1 MMKQKFAFEF
11 DEKSGKLTISEL
23 AESDPGTFLPLH
35 FEEYDLEELKAVL
48 DKGQDAVME
57 TVRRKNFFPPGF
69 LTSRLYTSLVDFI
82 NQDGWEKLMMEYDD
96 VEALDCLVD
105 SEGVETDPDEEDDE
119 DDDDVG
125 LDGLLTSDDEDLSED
140 DIKEIDSD
148 DDTPRFKVDNDSEEE
163 N

>member
-1 MMKQKFAFEF
+1 MKQKFAFEF
-11 DEKSGKLTISEL
+11 DEKNGKLKISEL
-23 AESDPGTFLPLH
+23 SESDPGTFLLLH
-35 FEEYDLEELKAVL
+35 FEEYELEEVKALVV
-48 DKGQDAVME
+48 KGQEAVME
-57 TVRRKNFFPPGF
+57 MVRRKNFFPPGF
-69 LTSRLYTSLVDFI
+69 LASKIYSSLVDFI
-82 NQDGWEKLMMEYDD
+82 NQDGWAKLVMDYDD

-105 SEGVETDPDEEDDE
+105 SEGVETDPDDFEDD

-148 DDTPRFKVDNDSEEE
+148 DDTPRFQVDDDSEQE